1 MAEPEEMYQCQNTN
15 CGYIYNPDKGDRK
28 GKIPRAPALRTCRMT
43 GSVLSAAEARS
54 ASGPWPDPAPPAR

>member
-28 GKIPRAPALRTCRMT
+28 GKIPAGTSLRTCRMT
-43 GSVLSAAEARS
+43 GSAPFAAAARS